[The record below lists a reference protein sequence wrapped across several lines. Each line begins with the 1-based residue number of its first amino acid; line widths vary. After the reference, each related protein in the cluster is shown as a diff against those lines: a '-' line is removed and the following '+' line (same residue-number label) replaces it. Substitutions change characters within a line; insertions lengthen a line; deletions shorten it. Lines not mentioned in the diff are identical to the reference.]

1 MNRAQLKADAKSSL
15 KGKYGQ
21 IIIMY
26 LIYFVITFAIGLVMG
41 FIMELLG
48 FDMTETN
55 VAVVNNTLKVTF
67 GGTAEMVQS
76 ILSFVV
82 TAIFSLGIV
91 SFYLKVSRNE
101 EVTYKELFSKKSLWL
116 LFIGVSIMTSIF
128 TFLWTL
134 LLIIP
139 GIIAAYKYS
148 MVNYIMVDN
157 PELGVMGAIRKSKEI
172 MQGHKMD
179 LFVLQLSFL
188 GWALLGVLTFG
199 ILYIWLVPYMSVTTA
214 NFYNQIKGN

>member
-15 KGKYGQ
+15 KGKYGEV
-21 IIIMY
+21 IIMY
-26 LIYFVITFAIGLVMG
+26 LIYFLITFAIMAVMG
-41 FIMELLG
+41 FIMGLLG
-48 FDMTETN
+48 IGMSETK
-55 VAVVNNTLKVTF
+55 VAMVNNTLKVTL
-67 GGTAEMVQS
+67 GAAEMVQS

-139 GIIAAYKYS
+139 GIIAAYRYS

-172 MQGHKMD
+172 MHGHKMD

-199 ILYIWLVPYMSVTTA
+199 ILYIWLIPYISVTTA